1 MLAGNSI
8 GASNMAESLTSAL
21 RRVQFLKDVSD
32 EFLDRLAPLAQ
43 TVSVRAGSLVFRQGD
58 VANSFYLLLEGSV
71 SLEICAPA
79 IGCKRIL
86 TVEPG
91 ELLGWSPALAQPRM
105 TATARALTDVLAVR
119 LDAAGCLAICESEPR
134 FGYELMK
141 RTAIALAKRLN
152 ATRLQLLN
160 VYGDEMPAVADE
172 RAVR

>member
-1 MLAGNSI
+1 MTTQSGS
-8 GASNMAESLTSAL
+8 SAL
-21 RRVQFLKDVSD
+21 RRVHFLSDVSD

-43 TVSVRAGSLVFRQGD
+43 TVSLPAGSVIFRQGD
-58 VANSFYLLLEGSV
+58 VATSFYLLLEGSA

-86 TVEPG
+86 TVESG
-91 ELLGWSPALAQPRM
+91 ELLGWSPALGQLRM
-105 TATARALTDVLAVR
+105 TATARALTDVLAVA
-119 LDAAGCLAICESEPR
+119 LDAAGCLALCDSEPR

-160 VYGDEMPAVADE
+160 VYGDEMPRVADE
-172 RAVR
+172 QKVQ

>member
-1 MLAGNSI
+1 MTQPVISV
-8 GASNMAESLTSAL
+8 L
-21 RRVQFLKDVSD
+21 RRVQFLEDASD
-32 EFLDRLAPLAQ
+32 EFLDRLAPRAQ
-43 TVSVRAGSLVFRQGD
+43 IVTVPAGRLVFRQGD

-91 ELLGWSPALAQPRM
+91 ELLGLSSALAQPRM
-105 TATARALTDVLAVR
+105 TATARALTDILAIG
-119 LDAAGCLAICESEPR
+119 LDGPGCLAICESEPR

-141 RTAIALAKRLN
+141 RTALALAKRLN

-160 VYGDEMPAVADE
+160 VYGDQMPTVADE